1 LGVSG
6 EIKVLIVEDEL
17 IIAED
22 IRSKLSGL
30 GYKVTGIATDVKE
43 AESFLQNGNP
53 DIVMLDIILRD
64 GDDGIALAEIIRNQY
79 DIPFVFLTSHADKAT
94 IERAK
99 RVKPDGYLVKPF
111 TDRDLY
117 SSIEIAF
124 FKKTDSRVAQEGSSF
139 EHDNTVLNDSIII
152 KKDYL
157 LIKIKFVDLQWIMS
171 DGNYLKLHCSDDKKY
186 LVRSTLK
193 DLLARFPK
201 GLFLQTHKSYAVNT
215 EHILAVEYEY
225 IVIGKHHV
233 PVGRLFMQNVRNTMH
248 KNIR

>member
-1 LGVSG
+1 LGTSG

-22 IRSKLSGL
+22 IRSKLSEL
-30 GYKVTGIATDVKE
+30 GYNVTGIATDVKE
-43 AESFLQNGNP
+43 AEILLKDNNP

-79 DIPFVFLTSHADKAT
+79 DIPFIFLTSHADKAT

-124 FKKTDSRVAQEGSSF
+124 FKKVDSQLAQEGSSF
-139 EHDNTVLNDSIII
+139 DYENTVLNDSIII

-171 DGNYLKLHCSDDKKY
+171 DGNYLKLYCSDDKKY
-186 LVRSTLK
+186 LFRSTLK
-193 DLLARFPK
+193 DLLVKLPK
-201 GLFLQTHKSYAVNT
+201 SLFLQTHKSYAVNID
-215 EHILAVEYEY
+215 HIMAVEYDY

-233 PVGRLFMQNVRNTMH
+233 PVGRLFLQTVRNAMH
-248 KNIR
+248 KNI

>member
-1 LGVSG
+1 MG
-6 EIKVLIVEDEL
+6 EIKVMIVEDEL

-30 GYKVTGIATDVKE
+30 GYNVTGIATDVKE
-43 AESFLQNGNP
+43 AESLLQKNSP

-79 DIPFVFLTSHADKAT
+79 NIPFIFLTSHADKAT

-124 FKKTDSRVAQEGSSF
+124 FKKADCQVTQEGSSF
-139 EHDNTVLNDSIII
+139 ENENTVLSDSIII

-157 LIKIKFVDLQWIMS
+157 LIKIKFIDLLWIMS
-171 DGNYLKLHCSDDKKY
+171 DGNYLKLHCCDDKKY
-186 LVRSTLK
+186 ILRSTLK
-193 DLLARFPK
+193 DLLARLPK
-201 GLFLQTHKSYAVNT
+201 SLFLQTHKSYAVNID
-215 EHILAVEYEY
+215 HIEAVEYDY
-225 IVIGKHHV
+225 IIIGKNQV
-233 PVGRLFMQNVRNTMH
+233 PVGRLFMENVRDAMH
-248 KNIR
+248 KNI

>member
-1 LGVSG
+1 LDTPG

-22 IRSKLSGL
+22 IRTKLSGL
-30 GYKVTGIATDVKE
+30 GYKVAGIATDVKE
-43 AESFLQNGNP
+43 AESMLQKVNP

-64 GDDGIALAEIIRNQY
+64 GTDGIALADIIRHQY
-79 DIPFVFLTSHADKAT
+79 NIPFIFLTSHADKAT

-124 FKKTDSRVAQEGSSF
+124 FKKADNQVMLEESSL
-139 EHDNTVLNDSIII
+139 ERENTVLIDSIII

-157 LIKIKFVDLQWIMS
+157 LIKIKFTDLQWIMS
-171 DGNYLKLHCSDDKKY
+171 EGNYLKLHCIDNKKY

-193 DLLARFPK
+193 DILAKLPTSI
-201 GLFLQTHKSYAVNT
+201 FLQTHKSYAVNIN
-215 EHILAVEYEY
+215 HLAAVEYGY
-225 IVIGKHHV
+225 VVIGEHQV
-233 PVGRLFMQNVRNTMH
+233 PVGRIFLQNVRDAMY
-248 KNIR
+248 KKI

>member
-1 LGVSG
+1 MG
-6 EIKVLIVEDEL
+6 EIKVMIVEDEL

-30 GYKVTGIATDVKE
+30 GYNVTGIATDVKE
-43 AESFLQNGNP
+43 AESLLQKNSP

-79 DIPFVFLTSHADKAT
+79 NIPFIFLTSHADKVT

-99 RVKPDGYLVKPF
+99 RLKPDGYLVKPF

-124 FKKTDSRVAQEGSSF
+124 FKKADNQVKLEESSF
-139 EHDNTVLNDSIII
+139 EHENMVLNDCIII

-186 LVRSTLK
+186 LLRSTLK
-193 DLLARFPK
+193 DLLARLPK
-201 GLFLQTHKSYAVNT
+201 ELFLQTHKSYALNID
-215 EHILAVEYEY
+215 HIAAVEYDY
-225 IVIGKHHV
+225 IAIGKNHV
-233 PVGRLFMQNVRNTMH
+233 PVGRLFMENVRDAMH
-248 KNIR
+248 KNI